1 MGNQKFRLSDMIPNA
16 WFYRLKNQNHRKIT
30 AKKPPAAV
38 PAPSS
43 SSSSSHSSLSSI
55 SSSSLPPPPQL
66 TKSPPFPEQRKSYY
80 FTRGLITDP
89 PPDPSRRSSSRR
101 RRSTRRRSV
110 SSTSGCICRPVSS
123 SVEPSDGEGD
133 RGLTPDDGFEDIPP
147 IDGRRNSNFDH
158 RHLPPIITKKQ
169 QQQQQHQNQQKL
181 HQQKNLQ
188 KQQNL
193 QKQNQQQ
200 QQQQNQKQQNR
211 TGSPMRRLSGNNLS
225 SGVRLRTNANTPR
238 MGNRRRRRVGE
249 SLAVVKS
256 SRDPGRDFMESMV
269 EMIVENDIRGRKE
282 LEELLACY
290 LSLNADEYHELIIAV
305 FKEIWFHFITLS

>member
-1 MGNQKFRLSDMIPNA
+1 MIPNA

-30 AKKPPAAV
+30 AKKPAAGG

-43 SSSSSHSSLSSI
+43 SSFSSSHSSVSSI
-55 SSSSLPPPPQL
+55 SSSSLPPAPPQPQI
-66 TKSPPFPEQRKSYY
+66 TKLPSFPEQRKSYY

-89 PPDPSRRSSSRR
+89 PPDPHRRSSSRR

-123 SVEPSDGEGD
+123 SDGEGD
-133 RGLTPDDGFEDIPP
+133 RGLTPDDGFDDIPP
-147 IDGRRNSNFDH
+147 IEGRRNSDFDH
-158 RHLPPIITKKQ
+158 RDLPPIITKKQ
-169 QQQQQHQNQQKL
+169 HQ
-181 HQQKNLQ
+181 
-188 KQQNL
+188 QQNL
-193 QKQNQQQ
+193 QKLQNQQQ
-200 QQQQNQKQQNR
+200 QQENQKQQKQS
-211 TGSPMRRLSGNNLS
+211 GSPVRRLSGSNLS
-225 SGVRLRTNANTPR
+225 SGVRLRTKANTPR

-290 LSLNADEYHELIIAV
+290 LSLNADEYHDLIIAV
-305 FKEIWFHFITLS
+305 FKEIWFHFIT